1 MFFVS
6 AQVAGLVVANI
17 TSVGPVLGLLL
28 LIQIPIFFVESPTK
42 IIAI

>member
-6 AQVAGLVVANI
+6 AQFAGLVVAI
-17 TSVGPVLGLLL
+17 IASVGPVLGLLL
-28 LIQIPIFFVESPTK
+28 LTQLPIFFVEFPTK